1 MYQDLERKLV
11 SAEQIRAKVAELGRE
26 ISRDYAGRDLLAVG
40 ILKGSTIFMA
50 DLVRQ
55 INIPVATDYMAVS
68 SYGHSTTSSG
78 VVRILKDLDESI
90 EGRHILIVEDIIDTG
105 LTLNYLV
112 DYLRGRGPA
121 SVKVCVLLDKP
132 ERRKVDIRADYLG
145 FTIPDEFAVG
155 YGLDYGE
162 RYRNLPDV
170 WVLKPEVYA
179 GKQGD

>member
-1 MYQDLERKLV
+1 MHRDLERKLV

-26 ISRDYAGRDLLAVG
+26 ISGDYAGREVLAIG

-55 INIPVATDYMAVS
+55 IDLPVATDYMAVS
-68 SYGHSTTSSG
+68 SYGDATTSSG
-78 VVRILKDLDESI
+78 VVRILKDLDDSVA
-90 EGRHILIVEDIIDTG
+90 GRHLLIVEDIIDTG
-105 LTLNYLV
+105 LTLNYLLE
-112 DYLRGRGPA
+112 YLRRRGPA

-132 ERRKVDIRADYLG
+132 KRRKVEIPIDYTG

-155 YGLDYGE
+155 YGLDYRE
-162 RYRNLPDV
+162 LYRNLPDV

-179 GKQGD
+179 RKRGN